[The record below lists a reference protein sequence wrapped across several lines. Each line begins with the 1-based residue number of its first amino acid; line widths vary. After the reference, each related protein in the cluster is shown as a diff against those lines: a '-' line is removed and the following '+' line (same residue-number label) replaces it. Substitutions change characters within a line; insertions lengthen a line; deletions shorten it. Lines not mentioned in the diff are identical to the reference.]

1 MNVFKLS
8 TINNLNIYFLF
19 IFSNYFI
26 YFCFKEKLFFLF
38 FSILIILVFLFTII
52 KNFKENK
59 LIISI
64 FILFCL
70 ISLSSPVADWDARS
84 IWLFNAK
91 IIFFESSLGNYFSYS
106 PYYNHIDYPIF
117 VPVLS
122 ATLATIINGW
132 NEIFP
137 KFSTL
142 ILALPPLIILSKI
155 SKKFLSKLVLLILI
169 LFIYEKRIINGEVDA
184 ILALYSILL
193 IELLKNFFNIKKE
206 NNPSFGHLIIILFNI
221 IFLTLIKFEGSVI
234 ALTILAS
241 FFFTYRDKIS
251 NLKVL
256 IPIVIIAFIPILLW
270 LLYSNTKID
279 TSSAGQMLSGGERF
293 LSNLLD
299 FKFILHLVGKILINK
314 QMMIVLIVF
323 VFIFAK
329 YISVNMYKI
338 NCDKLIL
345 RKEFLFCYLSIIN
358 YSVILSI
365 IMIMSEGSTHNVQ
378 QEYFMANTASDRYF
392 APVHSM
398 ILLCSIYLI
407 ENSKKARLFN

>member
-19 IFSNYFI
+19 IFSNYFV
-26 YFCFKEKLFFLF
+26 YFFLKEKIFFLF
-38 FSILIILVFLFTII
+38 FSIFIILIFLFTII

-59 LIISI
+59 LIITI
-64 FILFCL
+64 YVLLCL

-91 IIFFESSLGNYFSYS
+91 IIFYESSLDNYFSYS

-122 ATLATIINGW
+122 ATLATMVDGW

-142 ILALPPLIILSKI
+142 ILALPPLIILAKI

-193 IELLKNFFNIKKE
+193 IELLKNFFNIQKK
-206 NNPSFGHLIIILFNI
+206 NSLSFGYLTVILFNI
-221 IFLTLIKFEGSVI
+221 IFLTLIKFEGSI
-234 ALTILAS
+234 ITLSILAS
-241 FFFTYRDKIS
+241 FFFIFRDRIS
-251 NLKVL
+251 NLKFL

-279 TSSAGQMLSGGERF
+279 TSSASQMLNGGERF

-299 FKFILHLVGKILINK
+299 FKFILHLIGKILINK
-314 QMMIVLIVF
+314 QMMIALIVF
-323 VFIFAK
+323 IFIFAK
-329 YISVNMYKI
+329 SISINIYKI
-338 NCDKLIL
+338 NLDKIIL
-345 RKEFLFCYLSIIN
+345 RKEFLFCYLSIII
-358 YSVILSI
+358 YSIILSI
-365 IMIMSEGSTHNVQ
+365 IMIMSEGSAHNVQ

-407 ENSKKARLFN
+407 ENKKGQLLN

>member
-26 YFCFKEKLFFLF
+26 YFWIKEKLFFLI
-38 FSILIILVFLFTII
+38 FSIFIILIFLFTIV

-59 LIISI
+59 LIITI
-64 FILFCL
+64 FILLCL

-91 IIFFESSLGNYFSYS
+91 IIFYESSLDNYFSYS

-122 ATLATIINGW
+122 ATMATMIDGW

-155 SKKFLSKLVLLILI
+155 SKKFFSKVILLTLI
-169 LFIYEKRIINGEVDA
+169 FFIYEKRIINGEVDA

-193 IELLKNFFNIKKE
+193 IELLKNFFDANIKKE
-206 NNPSFGHLIIILFNI
+206 NTPSFENLIVILFNI

-234 ALTILAS
+234 ALSILCS
-241 FFFTYRDKIS
+241 FFFVYRDRLSI
-251 NLKVL
+251 LKFL

-279 TSSAGQMLSGGERF
+279 TSSATQMLSGGERF

-299 FKFILHLVGKILINK
+299 FKFILHLIGKILINK
-314 QMMIVLIVF
+314 QMMIALIIF

-329 YISVNMYKI
+329 YISINTNKI
-338 NCDKLIL
+338 NLDKIII
-345 RKEFLFCYLSIIN
+345 RKELLFCYLSIVS
-358 YSVILSI
+358 YSIILSI
-365 IMIMSEGSTHNVQ
+365 IMIMSEGSAHNVQ

-398 ILLCSIYLI
+398 FLLCCIYLI
-407 ENSKKARLFN
+407 ENRKITNY

>member
-241 FFFTYRDKIS
+241 FLSSTTFIGVMNSNAVANIYIDYINLFLSVSSFMLSASRSHLDYGTRSQSHDVSCKLYTTLLRAVDSRLIKNHMNNDDKRDMFKDIVDQMS
-251 NLKVL
+251 IIEQYETT
-256 IPIVIIAFIPILLW
+256 IPE
-270 LLYSNTKID
+270 YID
-279 TSSAGQMLSGGERF
+279 TITR
-293 LSNLLD
+293 
-299 FKFILHLVGKILINK
+299 
-314 QMMIVLIVF
+314 
-323 VFIFAK
+323 
-329 YISVNMYKI
+329 
-338 NCDKLIL
+338 
-345 RKEFLFCYLSIIN
+345 
-358 YSVILSI
+358 
-365 IMIMSEGSTHNVQ
+365 
-378 QEYFMANTASDRYF
+378 
-392 APVHSM
+392 
-398 ILLCSIYLI
+398 
-407 ENSKKARLFN
+407 ARLQPETPVI